1 MSFDLIIKNGTV
13 ILENEA
19 RVVDIAVKGGKIAAI
34 GQDLGDAK
42 EVMDASG
49 LVVSPGMVDAHT
61 HISEP
66 GRSHWEGYET
76 GTRAAAK
83 GGITTMIEMPLNQLP
98 ATVDRASIELKF
110 DAAKGKLTIDAA
122 QLGGLVSYNIDRLH
136 ELDEVGVVGFKCFV
150 ATCGDRGIDNDFRDV
165 NDWQFFKGAQKLGE
179 LGQPVLVHCEN
190 ALICDALGEEA
201 KREGR
206 VTAHDYVA
214 SRPVFTEVEAIR
226 RVLYLA
232 KVAGCR
238 LHVCHISSPEGV
250 EEVTRA
256 RQEGQDV
263 TCESCPHYF
272 VLDTDQFE
280 EIGTLAKCSPPIR
293 DLENQKG
300 MWEKLFNGE
309 IDCLVSDHSP
319 CPPEMKAGNIMEA
332 WGGIAGLQNCMDVM
346 FDEAVQK
353 RGMSLP
359 MFGKLMAT
367 NAADIFGLQQKGRIA
382 PGKDADFVFIQP
394 NSSYVLTNDDLEY
407 RHKVSPYVGRTIGAR
422 ITKTILRGDVIYD
435 IEQGFLLRR
444 KVNLSLNISSNLAPA
459 MPVLA
464 AGILRLRCV
473 YVQFCSEPRKPV
485 IRISV
490 VFLYFCNTVVVPP
503 TLLSAFQLPQSSL
516 LTLTQ
521 YAFLATALACFAQ
534 AFCGHRRAIME
545 GPGGLWWGTILT
557 ITLGEAS
564 RGTPINDIATSLAVG
579 IALSGVLTVL
589 IGFSGLGHRLARLF
603 TPSVMVLFMLMLGAQ
618 LTTIFFK
625 GMLGLPF
632 GIADPNFKIQLPPFA
647 LSVAVM
653 CLVLGMIIFLPQRFA
668 RYGLLVGTI
677 TGWLL
682 WYFCFPSSHS
692 LSGELHWQWFPLG
705 SGGALSPGIILT
717 AVITG
722 LVNISNTYGAI
733 RGTDVFI
740 RSRARGIRVI
750 VVALWRPDL

>member
-1 MSFDLIIKNGTV
+1 
-13 ILENEA
+13 
-19 RVVDIAVKGGKIAAI
+19 
-34 GQDLGDAK
+34 
-42 EVMDASG
+42 
-49 LVVSPGMVDAHT
+49 
-61 HISEP
+61 
-66 GRSHWEGYET
+66 
-76 GTRAAAK
+76 
-83 GGITTMIEMPLNQLP
+83 MIEMPLNQLP

-190 ALICDALGEEA
+190 ALICDELGEEA

-238 LHVCHISSPEGV
+238 LHVCHVSSPEGV

-319 CPPEMKAGNIMEA
+319 CPPEMKAGNIMKA
-332 WGGIAGLQNCMDVM
+332 WGGIAGLQSCMDVM

-473 YVQFCSEPRKPV
+473 YVQFCSQPRKPV

-579 IALSGVLTVL
+579 IALSGVLTML

-653 CLVLGMIIFLPQRFA
+653 CLVLAMIIFLPQRFA

-740 RSRARGIRVI
+740 RSRAQGIRVI